1 MIRKFEKLIF
11 PFTGLRQMLNY
22 DVVQII
28 NCNVFG
34 GWQFRY
40 NYNCLLLSQIK
51 KHSHKMFMMACGED
65 HYVFSKRDSLR
76 YNPFDEAIM
85 QGETIGATYTDR
97 RYVENNIR
105 VAELVD
111 GIIPG
116 MYEYAEAYREH
127 ENCLATIPF
136 PINID
141 QIQSTPQRFENNR
154 LKIFHGILRE
164 GFKGTRFIKEAM
176 LRLKENYPND
186 VDILI
191 DGRMPLKKYLKVL
204 EETNVIV
211 DQALSY
217 SYGMN
222 AIYSMAMGKVVLS
235 GNEPECQQE
244 FGRKDI
250 PIINILPSADDIY
263 AKLEKLVL
271 NKDEVIDIGN
281 RSREFIEDF
290 HDYRKVAQRFVDTW
304 SNIEVK
310 S

>member
-1 MIRKFEKLIF
+1 MKILLLGDYSGVHKNLRDGLRALGYQCDLATTGDGFKKISASDLPIPASEKSMIRKFEKLIF

-40 NYNCLLLSQIK
+40 NYNYLLLSQIK

-116 MYEYAEAYREH
+116 MYEYADRR
-127 ENCLATIPF
+127 
-136 PINID
+136 
-141 QIQSTPQRFENNR
+141 S
-154 LKIFHGILRE
+154 
-164 GFKGTRFIKEAM
+164 
-176 LRLKENYPND
+176 YP
-186 VDILI
+186 
-191 DGRMPLKKYLKVL
+191 Y
-204 EETNVIV
+204 
-211 DQALSY
+211 
-217 SYGMN
+217 
-222 AIYSMAMGKVVLS
+222 IY
-235 GNEPECQQE
+235 
-244 FGRKDI
+244 
-250 PIINILPSADDIY
+250 
-263 AKLEKLVL
+263 
-271 NKDEVIDIGN
+271 
-281 RSREFIEDF
+281 
-290 HDYRKVAQRFVDTW
+290 
-304 SNIEVK
+304 
-310 S
+310 